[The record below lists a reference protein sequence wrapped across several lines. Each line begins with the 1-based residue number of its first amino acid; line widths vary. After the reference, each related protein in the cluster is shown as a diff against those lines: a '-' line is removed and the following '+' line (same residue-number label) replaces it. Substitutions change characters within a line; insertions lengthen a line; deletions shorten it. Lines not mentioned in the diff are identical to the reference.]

1 MVSVV
6 CFISVLSLL
15 ANLVCAVTGKGG
27 ALEKTESLSVSLC
40 LSLSLSL
47 CLTHTH
53 THTHTHTLLIT

>member
-6 CFISVLSLL
+6 CFISVLSLH

-40 LSLSLSL
+40 LSL
-47 CLTHTH
+47 TH